1 MFHLVDNGID
11 ASAKRSRER
20 DRGVTRP
27 ERATVIIGHVHGAH
41 CLLEAT
47 MSDGTLLEIRVRLTR
62 LASELAVARS
72 ERDLDQI
79 AGEVARV
86 RASLD
91 ALLTDLGAAAA

>member
-1 MFHLVDNGID
+1 
-11 ASAKRSRER
+11 
-20 DRGVTRP
+20 
-27 ERATVIIGHVHGAH
+27 
-41 CLLEAT
+41 

-91 ALLTDLGAAAA
+91 ALLTDLGASAA